1 LQSWLLR
8 VGLAFV
14 FLYAAVSALFDP
26 SRFTQYMPPSLPAW
40 LHRYCVPTFSAY
52 EVLLVIGLLTG
63 RRLFAVSMLSAATVA
78 AIVVV
83 NPDSFE
89 LLFRNVAISCA
100 ALSLAVHA
108 REMERRAERHS
119 LPAPDVSASAS
130 FALNDR

>member
-1 LQSWLLR
+1 MLAAAPADWLD
-8 VGLAFV
+8 GTGNDGPYQTWAK
-14 FLYAAVSALFDP
+14 AAYREKWGFSRAP
-26 SRFTQYMPPSLPAW
+26 S
-40 LHRYCVPTFSAY
+40 
-52 EVLLVIGLLTG
+52 
-63 RRLFAVSMLSAATVA
+63 FAVSMLSAMTVA

-89 LLFRNVAISCA
+89 VLFRTVAIARA